1 MQRYL
6 ISRAL
11 QSVVL
16 LFGVIVIVFFLI
28 RLTGDPVSLMVP
40 KEASAEA
47 REAFREAYGFNRPIM
62 VQFFDYFWGVLRL
75 DLGDS
80 LKFRE
85 PALGLI
91 MSRLPQTFLLATLG
105 LVIAILVAI
114 PIGIYGGFN
123 PGSWVDTIGRGIGLI
138 GQSTPSFVLALYLI
152 LFFSV
157 NLGWLPTLYS
167 GDNVQTLI
175 MPAVALSIG
184 AMGQLVR
191 LTRSAVL
198 EIRNEDYI
206 RTARSK
212 GLSGYAIGLRH
223 VARNASLAII
233 SVVSILYT
241 YSMAGTIL
249 IESIFAFPGL
259 GNLLNG
265 ALIDRDFFLIQ
276 AIAVVFAFIALTIR
290 FLTDILYALV
300 AIWAGFIGAG
310 SGSMIFYIMMLFF
323 GFTINQSSATQKI
336 PALVSTSTALIIF
349 IVHGL
354 VNWPIGIIFFVGM
367 MVGGYLGAHL
377 ALKIGN
383 AWVKLVYTVM
393 VVLLTVKML
402 FS

>member
-6 ISRAL
+6 LSRL
-11 QSVVL
+11 FQSIVL
-16 LFGVIVIVFFLI
+16 LVGVIIIVFFLI

-40 KEASAEA
+40 KEASAEV
-47 REAFREAYGFNRPIM
+47 REAFRVAHGFDQPILT
-62 VQFFDYFWGVLRL
+62 QFFDYFFGVLRL
-75 DLGDS
+75 DLGES
-80 LKFRE
+80 LKYRV
-85 PALGLI
+85 PALELI
-91 MSRLPQTFLLATLG
+91 SQRFPQTFLLATLALILA
-105 LVIAILVAI
+105 LVVAI
-114 PIGIYGGFN
+114 PIGIIGGFS
-123 PGSWVDTIGRGIGLI
+123 PGSVMDTIGRGLGLI

-157 NLGWLPTLYS
+157 SLGWLPTLYDGS
-167 GDNVQTLI
+167 NWQTMI

-233 SVVSILYT
+233 SVISILYT

-276 AIAVVFAFIALTIR
+276 AIAVVFAFFALAIR
-290 FLTDILYALV
+290 FLTDLLYALV
-300 AIWAGFIGAG
+300 DPRIRYG
-310 SGSMIFYIMMLFF
+310 
-323 GFTINQSSATQKI
+323 
-336 PALVSTSTALIIF
+336 
-349 IVHGL
+349 
-354 VNWPIGIIFFVGM
+354 
-367 MVGGYLGAHL
+367 
-377 ALKIGN
+377 
-383 AWVKLVYTVM
+383 
-393 VVLLTVKML
+393 
-402 FS
+402 

>member
-6 ISRAL
+6 LSRL
-11 QSVVL
+11 SQSLIL
-16 LFGVIVIVFFLI
+16 LVGVIIVVFFLI

-40 KEASAEA
+40 KEASAEV
-47 REAFREAYGFNRPIM
+47 REAFRVANGFDRPIV

-80 LKFRE
+80 LKYRS
-85 PALGLI
+85 PALDLI
-91 MSRLPQTFLLATLG
+91 VQRFPQTFLLATLALG
-105 LVIAILVAI
+105 LALVIAI
-114 PIGIYGGFN
+114 PIGILGGFS
-123 PGSWVDTIGRGIGLI
+123 PGSALDTIGRALGLI

-157 NLGWLPTLYS
+157 NLGWLPTLYD
-167 GDNVQTLI
+167 GTNWRTMI

-212 GLSGYAIGLRH
+212 GLSGYAIGMKH

-233 SVVSILYT
+233 SVISILYT

-276 AIAVVFAFIALTIR
+276 AIAVVFAFFALAIR
-290 FLTDILYALV
+290 FLTDVLYALV
-300 AIWAGFIGAG
+300 DPRIRYG
-310 SGSMIFYIMMLFF
+310 
-323 GFTINQSSATQKI
+323 
-336 PALVSTSTALIIF
+336 
-349 IVHGL
+349 
-354 VNWPIGIIFFVGM
+354 
-367 MVGGYLGAHL
+367 
-377 ALKIGN
+377 
-383 AWVKLVYTVM
+383 
-393 VVLLTVKML
+393 
-402 FS
+402 

>member
-1 MQRYL
+1 MLTSPLSQKHMQRYL

-300 AIWAGFIGAG
+300 DPRIRYG
-310 SGSMIFYIMMLFF
+310 
-323 GFTINQSSATQKI
+323 
-336 PALVSTSTALIIF
+336 
-349 IVHGL
+349 
-354 VNWPIGIIFFVGM
+354 
-367 MVGGYLGAHL
+367 
-377 ALKIGN
+377 
-383 AWVKLVYTVM
+383 
-393 VVLLTVKML
+393 
-402 FS
+402 